1 MTPANV
7 KRLHKY
13 MLDIEYIEHATG
25 SPGTSGAFF
34 HSASPHKSGKA
45 RIACASI
52 VSHCQ
57 LLIASIIVTAHA
69 APKITTNTR
78 SPCAAARPQ
87 PSAASAESM
96 TSSRTRGSI
105 YRILFISHF
114 FWRRPD
120 PPGNHPIDRAGTCH
134 LRLCG
139 IRAND

>member
-25 SPGTSGAFF
+25 SPSTSGAFF

-114 FWRRPD
+114 FSRRPD
-120 PPGNHPIDRAGTCH
+120 PPASHAIDRSS
-134 LRLCG
+134 
-139 IRAND
+139 ANDAGIAEIRL